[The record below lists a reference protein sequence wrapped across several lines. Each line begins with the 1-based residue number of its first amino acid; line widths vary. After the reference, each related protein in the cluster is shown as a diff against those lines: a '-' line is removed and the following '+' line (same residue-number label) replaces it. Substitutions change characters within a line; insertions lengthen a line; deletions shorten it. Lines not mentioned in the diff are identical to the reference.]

1 MKKDKDILWYDRKR
15 FLWFPFSFTKYWVK
29 NGRLYVQKGFFNTN
43 YDELLLYRIIDIS
56 LTRSF
61 SQKLFG
67 TGSII
72 ITTKADN
79 DRNIQLINITN
90 SEKVKDLLSDLVE
103 EARDKKR
110 INGKEFFEVNSN
122 DVDTDFDF
130 DDNN

>member
-1 MKKDKDILWYDRKR
+1 MKKDKNILWYDRKR
-15 FLWFPFSFTKYWVK
+15 YLWFPFSFTKYWIK
-29 NGRLYVQKGFFNTN
+29 NGRLYIQKGLFSTT

-56 LTRSF
+56 LSRSL

-79 DRNIQLINITN
+79 DKKLELKNITK
-90 SEKVKDLLSDLVE
+90 SEKVKELLSDLIE

-110 INGKEFFEVNSN
+110 ISGKEFFELNTSE
-122 DVDTDFDF
+122 DFDLD
-130 DDNN
+130 DDN